1 MDIKSAICL
10 DGSEIPS
17 LTQIA
22 IVNLEETCK
31 KAKLEIKRD
40 ETVLLY
46 AGHYNRNF
54 GKPE

>member
-1 MDIKSAICL
+1 MDIMNTICL
-10 DGSEIPS
+10 DISEIPS

-22 IVNLEETCK
+22 IVNLKETCK

-40 ETVLLY
+40 ETVMLY
-46 AGHYNRNF
+46 TGRSNRNF